1 MAEVKDTGIV
11 IHRKRLAKL
20 ALDTKSSARAVSLVY
35 VSDSGEGIVRS
46 REGDTFVYYKGRKKV
61 INKTTL
67 QRIRSLVLPPTW
79 ERVWICAMP
88 DGHLQATGYDAKG
101 RKQYKYHPLWVAMR
115 NQAKFSHMYEFGQ
128 ALPVIREAVKKG
140 LRQKELNLQKVLA
153 AIVAV
158 MQHTSVRIGNSSY
171 EKENGSYGLTTLK
184 DKHVVTKNGTMQF
197 VFVGKKGVRQ
207 CATLDDKKLARIVQ
221 QCKDIPGKELF
232 QYYDEDG
239 RHYPVDSG
247 MVNSYIKE
255 ISGHPFTA
263 KDFRTWFG
271 SVKALQYLK
280 NADWCE
286 TEKGRKEKIIEA
298 IDAVAAYLGN
308 TRAVCRK
315 YYIHPAIPERYNENK
330 LGALLCNDPL
340 ADEQEAGLTGDER
353 VLMKILEMQAK
364 VVVG

>member
-1 MAEVKDTGIV
+1 MAETKDTGITL
-11 IHRKRLAKL
+11 HRKRLAKL
-20 ALDTKSSARAVSLVY
+20 ALDTRKSAKAVSLVY
-35 VSDSGEGIVRS
+35 VSDSEAGIVRNK
-46 REGDTFVYYKGRKKV
+46 EGEEFTYYRNKKRV
-61 INKTTL
+61 TGEAIL
-67 QRIRSLVLPPTW
+67 QRIRALVLPPAW
-79 ERVWICAMP
+79 ERVWICDNP

-101 RKQYKYHPLWVAMR
+101 RKQYKYHPLWVTMR

-128 ALPVIREAVKKG
+128 ALPAIREAVEKG

-184 DKHVVTKNGTMQF
+184 DKHVVTKNGKMQF

-207 CATLDDKKLARIVQ
+207 CATLDNRKLARIVQ

-271 SVKALQYLK
+271 SLKALQHLK
-280 NADWCE
+280 NTGWCD

-315 YYIHPAIPERYNENK
+315 YYIHPGILDCYNDKK
-330 LGALLCNDPL
+330 LADLLCGDRSSNG
-340 ADEQEAGLTGDER
+340 ADGLSPDEKA
-353 VLMKILEMQAK
+353 LMKILEMQAK